1 MIKKTL
7 EAHLNTDAPGE
18 EGQRAVRTDDTA
30 EEQCGSFSVKLQ
42 DSVCKHLAEEGRCR
56 TCSKESIN
64 DQEVARGSRVPAV
77 RESDECT
84 VKLVQG
90 CVTGFEEVTGN
101 RVEAL
106 VTAFTWQL
114 VSVAIEADSV
124 LTLTQLEGPHGWS
137 VVATTFDL

>member
-1 MIKKTL
+1 MDKD
-7 EAHLNTDAPGE
+7 EVDAE
-18 EGQRAVRTDDTA
+18 DTVTEG
-30 EEQCGSFSVKLQ
+30 QCGSFSVKLQ

-90 CVTGFEEVTGN
+90 CVTGFEDDVTGN

-114 VSVAIEADSV
+114 ITVAIEADSV